1 MAEKVY
7 FHIGLPKTGTTY
19 LQSVL
24 WANKPH
30 LMEQGVLL
38 PGGSSRQHMQASVV
52 VREHPGLPN
61 RAPDVREAWDRLVE
75 EVNQWPGTALISHEF
90 FGSASAE
97 QAQRALSRLGSAEV
111 HLIVT
116 ARDVLTVLTSYWQ
129 EFIKH
134 GFLTGLDDFPPAHE
148 TYDEWSWATIDL
160 RSVVERWGS
169 GLDPNRVHVLVL
181 PAPDAPRETLLHQFC
196 SLVGIDPTDLITDQ
210 AREYRSLGVVEAEL
224 LRRISP
230 HLTSFTPA
238 RDRGVW
244 IRSYLAQGKLVPRE
258 GERFR
263 PSENRI
269 GELRARALDSVE
281 FLRASGVDVIGDL
294 DRLLVPEELPE
305 RRHPSSVTDLEL
317 LQASIETIAE
327 MLVDVRALREHNT
340 ALRKA
345 AQSMAEHS
353 LADAPPPAP
362 APVPLHRRVIPGLR
376 RLVRAKP
383 TT

>member
-24 WANKPH
+24 WANKP
-30 LMEQGVLL
+30 LLLEQGVLL
-38 PGGSSRQHMQASVV
+38 PGHSSRQHMQASVV

-61 RAPDVREAWDRLVE
+61 RAPEVRQSWDRLVD
-75 EVNQWPGTALISHEF
+75 EVNQWSGTALISHEF

-97 QAQRALSRLGSAEV
+97 QAQRALARLGSAEV

-129 EFIKH
+129 EFVKH
-134 GFLTGLDDFPPAHE
+134 GFLSGLDDFPPAHE
-148 TYDEWSWATIDL
+148 TYDEWSWDTVDL
-160 RSVVERWGS
+160 RSVIERWG
-169 GLDPNRVHVLVL
+169 GDVDPSRIHVLVL

-196 SLVGIDPTDLITDQ
+196 ALVGIDPSGLATDQ

-224 LRRISP
+224 LRKISP

-258 GERFR
+258 GERFQ
-263 PSENRI
+263 PSDERI
-269 GELRARALDSVE
+269 AELRARALDSVE
-281 FLRASGVDVIGDL
+281 FLRASGVDIIGDL
-294 DRLLVPEELPE
+294 DRLLVPEDLPQ
-305 RRHPSSVTDLEL
+305 RRHPSSVTDREL
-317 LQASIETIAE
+317 LDASIDTIAE

-345 AQSMAEHS
+345 AEETFAQV
-353 LADAPPPAP
+353 PAP
-362 APVPLHRRVIPGLR
+362 ALPAVPLHRRVIPGIRR
-376 RLVRAKP
+376 RLARSKP
-383 TT
+383 SE

>member
-24 WANKPH
+24 WANKP
-30 LMEQGVLL
+30 LLLEQGVLL
-38 PGGSSRQHMQASVV
+38 PGHSSRQHMQASVV

-61 RAPDVREAWDRLVE
+61 RAPEARESWDRLVDE
-75 EVNQWPGTALISHEF
+75 INQWPGSALISHEF

-97 QAQRALSRLGSAEV
+97 QAQQALGRLGGAEV
-111 HLIVT
+111 HIIVT

-129 EFIKH
+129 EFVKH
-134 GFLTGLDDFPPAHE
+134 GFLSGLDDFPPAHE
-148 TYDEWSWATIDL
+148 TYDEWSWDTVDL

-169 GLDPNRVHVLVL
+169 GLDPSRVHVLVL
-181 PAPDAPRETLLHQFC
+181 PAPDAPRETLLNQFC
-196 SLVGIDPTDLITDQ
+196 ALVGIDPTDLSTDQ

-224 LRRISP
+224 LRKISP

-258 GERFR
+258 GERFQ
-263 PSENRI
+263 PSDERI
-269 GELRARALDSVE
+269 AELRARALDSVE

-294 DRLLVPEELPE
+294 DRLLVPVDLPE
-305 RRHPSSVTDLEL
+305 RRHPSSVTDTEL
-317 LQASIETIAE
+317 LEASIDTIAE

-345 AQSMAEHS
+345 AEQALIENPP
-353 LADAPPPAP
+353 PPPAP
-362 APVPLHRRVIPGLR
+362 LPLRRRLIPGIRR
-376 RLVRAKP
+376 RLMPSKSSD
-383 TT
+383 